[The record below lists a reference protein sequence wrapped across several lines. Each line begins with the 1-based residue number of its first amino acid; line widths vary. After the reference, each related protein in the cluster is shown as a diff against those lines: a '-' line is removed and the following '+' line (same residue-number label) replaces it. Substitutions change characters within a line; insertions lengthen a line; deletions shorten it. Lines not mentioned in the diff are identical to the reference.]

1 MTLSHSKKEFLKYK
15 KLQKNFLFFEKINNF
30 KFDPIPKFM
39 EIVNTTNFSFLYESV
54 EKGKDKGR
62 YSFCGYQEIDKIL
75 LTNNILSYSRGRSKK
90 KSDLGVKGL
99 NKINEI
105 IKKNKFEKN
114 KSLPPMSSAYFGF
127 IGYENIKR
135 IENISKTKKKSDLK
149 IPDILLF
156 LPKFI
161 LILDNQKN
169 IFYIIQHVDFKNNSS
184 LNFEDLK
191 SNIQSLKQEFSK
203 NTKFK
208 EMNFK
213 KKIKVNIKSNISK
226 KNFIKN
232 INIAKKYIKNGDI
245 FQVVPSQR
253 FETKYTGSVLKLYQA
268 LRKTNP
274 SPFMYYFNFPRFKI
288 VGSSPE
294 ILVRL
299 RNKKITIRPIAGTRP
314 KTNSKLFKAS
324 KYFL

>member
-1 MTLSHSKKEFLKYK
+1 
-15 KLQKNFLFFEKINNF
+15 
-30 KFDPIPKFM
+30 M
-39 EIVNTTNFSFLYESV
+39 EIVNSTNFSFLYRSV

-75 LTNNILSYSRGRSKK
+75 LTNNILSYSRGRSKR

-135 IENISKTKKKSDLK
+135 IENISKLK
-149 IPDILLF
+149 RRERLKRSPDILLF

-226 KNFIKN
+226 KILLKILILLKN
-232 INIAKKYIKNGDI
+232 ISKMVIYFRLFLVKG
-245 FQVVPSQR
+245 
-253 FETKYTGSVLKLYQA
+253 LKQ
-268 LRKTNP
+268 N
-274 SPFMYYFNFPRFKI
+274 
-288 VGSSPE
+288 
-294 ILVRL
+294 ILVV
-299 RNKKITIRPIAGTRP
+299 
-314 KTNSKLFKAS
+314 F
-324 KYFL
+324 

>member
-1 MTLSHSKKEFLKYK
+1 
-15 KLQKNFLFFEKINNF
+15 
-30 KFDPIPKFM
+30 
-39 EIVNTTNFSFLYESV
+39 
-54 EKGKDKGR
+54 
-62 YSFCGYQEIDKIL
+62 
-75 LTNNILSYSRGRSKK
+75 
-90 KSDLGVKGL
+90 
-99 NKINEI
+99 
-105 IKKNKFEKN
+105 
-114 KSLPPMSSAYFGF
+114 
-127 IGYENIKR
+127 
-135 IENISKTKKKSDLK
+135 
-149 IPDILLF
+149 
-156 LPKFI
+156 
-161 LILDNQKN
+161 
-169 IFYIIQHVDFKNNSS
+169 
-184 LNFEDLK
+184 
-191 SNIQSLKQEFSK
+191 
-203 NTKFK
+203 
-208 EMNFK
+208 MNFK

-314 KTNSKLFKAS
+314 RGETKNLIINTQKISLKTKKKLQNI
-324 KYFL
+324 

>member
-30 KFDPIPKFM
+30 KFDPIHKFM

-135 IENISKTKKKSDLK
+135 IEEISKAKKKSDLK

-156 LPKFI
+156 LPKFL
-161 LILDNQKN
+161 LILEMIAALTLKN
-169 IFYIIQHVDFKNNSS
+169 
-184 LNFEDLK
+184 
-191 SNIQSLKQEFSK
+191 
-203 NTKFK
+203 
-208 EMNFK
+208 
-213 KKIKVNIKSNISK
+213 
-226 KNFIKN
+226 
-232 INIAKKYIKNGDI
+232 
-245 FQVVPSQR
+245 
-253 FETKYTGSVLKLYQA
+253 
-268 LRKTNP
+268 
-274 SPFMYYFNFPRFKI
+274 
-288 VGSSPE
+288 
-294 ILVRL
+294 
-299 RNKKITIRPIAGTRP
+299 
-314 KTNSKLFKAS
+314 
-324 KYFL
+324 